1 MARKFRKRRTECARM
16 LLSTTFYRKK
26 KDKKGLQRV
35 QVATQG
41 IPRKTNGP
49 DIMTT
54 QCKCPYNS
62 TLSLRITRHLVEKGG
77 LRVWVATDP

>member
-1 MARKFRKRRTECARM
+1 MRRNAIVDNLLPKKRI
-16 LLSTTFYRKK
+16 KK
-26 KDKKGLQRV
+26 RLQRV

-54 QCKCPYNS
+54 QCKCSYNS